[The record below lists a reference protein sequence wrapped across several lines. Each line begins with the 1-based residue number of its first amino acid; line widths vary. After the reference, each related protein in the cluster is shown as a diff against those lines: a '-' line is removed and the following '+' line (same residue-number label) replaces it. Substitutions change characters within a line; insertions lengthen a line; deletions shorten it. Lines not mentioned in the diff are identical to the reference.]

1 MFSKISVLRVFS
13 VLLVVLLLLTG
24 TLPMQTAVVVAA
36 SNTADP
42 PAGLS
47 ADDWTQIKALL
58 PVPAA
63 VTPDTQQAYLKASNT
78 EAGDRFGD
86 AVSLSGDTLVV
97 GALFEDSNA
106 TGANGDGTDNSAS
119 GSGAAYVFTRSGGVW
134 SQQAYLK
141 ASNTEAGDRFGGAV
155 SLSGDTLVVG
165 AVAEDSNATG
175 VNGDETDNSASDSGA
190 VYVFT
195 RSGTTWSQQAYLK
208 ASNTGAG
215 DLFGDVVSLSG
226 DTLVVGAVAEDSNA
240 TGVNGDET
248 DNSASDS
255 GAVYVFTRSGTTW
268 SQQAYLK
275 ASNTGAGDLFGDVVS
290 LSGDTLVVG
299 AVAEDS
305 NAIGV
310 NGDGTDNSTLDS
322 GAAYIF
328 TRSGTTWSQQAYLKA
343 SNTEALDYF
352 GDFVSLS
359 GDTLVVGAHGEDSNA
374 IGVNGSQ
381 ADNSASG
388 SGAAYVFTRSG
399 GVWNQQAYLKA
410 SNTEAGDLFGYAVSL
425 SEDTLVVGAYAEDS
439 NATGV
444 NGNQADNSA
453 SVSGAAYIFTRSGGV
468 WSQQAYLKAS
478 NTETLDQFGWEVS
491 LSGNTLVVAAH
502 AEDSNA
508 TGVNGD
514 GTNNS
519 AADSGAAYV
528 YSGTYDLFL
537 PLILR

>member
-165 AVAEDSNATG
+165 AV
-175 VNGDETDNSASDSGA
+175 V
-190 VYVFT
+190 
-195 RSGTTWSQQAYLK
+195 
-208 ASNTGAG
+208 
-215 DLFGDVVSLSG
+215 
-226 DTLVVGAVAEDSNA
+226 EDSNA

>member
-165 AVAEDSNATG
+165 AVVEDSNATG

-226 DTLVVGAVAEDSNA
+226 DTLVVGAVAEASNA
-240 TGVNGDET
+240 IGVDGDQA
-248 DNSASDS
+248 DNSAIDS